1 MWSLIQPSTCDWYL
15 CSHLFYPRTPIHCFS
30 VPHWFS
36 YSGGKYNLRADY
48 ALNTLLRV
56 VDYGKERQTTPCPYR
71 VYSVVILSNCGAG
84 EDSWES
90 LGLQRDQQSILK
102 EINPEY
108 HWKDWFWSW
117 SSNTLATWCEELTH
131 WKRPWSWESL
141 RLGREEGGRGRDDW
155 ISSLS
160 QWTWVW
166 VSTRSW
172 WWTGKPDLLQ
182 SMG

>member
-1 MWSLIQPSTCDWYL
+1 MWSLIQPSTCGWFSYSIL
-15 CSHLFYPRTPIHCFS
+15 EFYPRIHRFS
-30 VPHWFS
+30 VPHWLS
-36 YSGGKYNLRADY
+36 YSGGKYSLRTDY
-48 ALNTLLRV
+48 ALDTLLRV
-56 VDYGKERQTTPCPYR
+56 VDYGKERQTIPCPFG

-84 EDSWES
+84 VDSWES

-117 SSNTLATWCEELTH
+117 SSSTLATWCKELTH

-141 RLGREEGGRGRDDW
+141 RSGREEGDRGWDDW
-155 ISSLS
+155 IASLS

-166 VSTRSW
+166 ANS
-172 WWTGKPDLLQ
+172 G
-182 SMG
+182 G